1 VNGELVTRPLLASR
15 LFVPRSRPGQVVRTR
30 LLARLDESRAAKLT
44 LLSAAPGFG
53 KTTLLAEWA
62 RTPRDADRVAWISVD
77 AGDDAGT
84 FWSYVVAGLAAV
96 LPQVS
101 ALRDLGWEG
110 PPVSADDVTTLL
122 NALAEAG
129 DDIWIVLDDFHL
141 LTDHDARE
149 GVRTFVENLSANAH
163 VVIATRQD
171 PDLPLARLRARGDLV
186 EVRAADL
193 RFTRNEAAEYLRTAT
208 GVELASEDIDL
219 LEGRT
224 EGWIAALQLAALSLR
239 GHADPRGFV
248 ERFAGD
254 DRFVV
259 DYLLDEVLAHQAE
272 DVRDFLLRTAILDR
286 LNGDLCDAVTGMS
299 NGASMLLGI
308 EKANLFLVTLD
319 DQLRW
324 FRYHH
329 LFADVLRARLAAER
343 PADVARLHDRA
354 SRWFEANG
362 FGDDA
367 IRHALSAREFERAGR
382 LVETALPEARRERRD
397 TALIGWLDE
406 LPESVVA
413 GSPVLTVFRGWSHL
427 VAGDLPAMEVSLDR
441 ADELL
446 GAVPAGSPPPW
457 PRTEELRTLPAT
469 IALYRASLA
478 QARGDLA
485 ALASYAQIALAVAG
499 PDDHFWLGGAYG
511 FLALAAWSSGD
522 VRPAIETF
530 TAALRSLHAAGASVD
545 ELNSTALLA
554 EMWTVAGRPDR
565 AAELCRTALSA
576 ATSMGLRA
584 ARASADLHVA
594 LAELDLASGD
604 LASAEEHL
612 GLAAPLADRE
622 PNSESHHRR
631 LVAAALL
638 AQARGE
644 PDRALDLLDEAQA
657 RYRAGYY
664 PQVRPIAAVKA
675 RLQIASG
682 DLDRARAWA
691 TESGV
696 STADEASYLRE
707 YEHLTLVQLLLT
719 ERGSRPGP
727 ADEALGLLHRL
738 DAAASASGRE
748 GSLAEIRGL
757 IAQAQTPT
765 LASPTEAT
773 RPTSRGGAE
782 PLTERELDVLRL
794 LGSELSGP
802 EIARHLFVSQNTLR
816 THIKHIFAKLDVTN
830 RRAAVARGRESGI
843 V

>member
-1 VNGELVTRPLLASR
+1 
-15 LFVPRSRPGQVVRTR
+15 
-30 LLARLDESRAAKLT
+30 
-44 LLSAAPGFG
+44 
-53 KTTLLAEWA
+53 
-62 RTPRDADRVAWISVD
+62 
-77 AGDDAGT
+77 
-84 FWSYVVAGLAAV
+84 
-96 LPQVS
+96 
-101 ALRDLGWEG
+101 
-110 PPVSADDVTTLL
+110 
-122 NALAEAG
+122 
-129 DDIWIVLDDFHL
+129 
-141 LTDHDARE
+141 
-149 GVRTFVENLSANAH
+149 
-163 VVIATRQD
+163 
-171 PDLPLARLRARGDLV
+171 
-186 EVRAADL
+186 
-193 RFTRNEAAEYLRTAT
+193 
-208 GVELASEDIDL
+208 
-219 LEGRT
+219 
-224 EGWIAALQLAALSLR
+224 
-239 GHADPRGFV
+239 
-248 ERFAGD
+248 
-254 DRFVV
+254 
-259 DYLLDEVLAHQAE
+259 
-272 DVRDFLLRTAILDR
+272 
-286 LNGDLCDAVTGMS
+286 
-299 NGASMLLGI
+299 
-308 EKANLFLVTLD
+308 
-319 DQLRW
+319 
-324 FRYHH
+324 
-329 LFADVLRARLAAER
+329 
-343 PADVARLHDRA
+343 
-354 SRWFEANG
+354 
-362 FGDDA
+362 
-367 IRHALSAREFERAGR
+367 
-382 LVETALPEARRERRD
+382 
-397 TALIGWLDE
+397 
-406 LPESVVA
+406 
-413 GSPVLTVFRGWSHL
+413 
-427 VAGDLPAMEVSLDR
+427 MEVSLDR

-446 GAVPAGSPPPW
+446 GAVPAGSPHRGRG
-457 PRTEELRTLPAT
+457 PRSCALPAT

-530 TAALRSLHAAGASVD
+530 TAARRSLHAAGASVD

-696 STADEASYLRE
+696 STADEAELPAGIRAP
-707 YEHLTLVQLLLT
+707 HPGATPADRARQP
-719 ERGSRPGP
+719 SRP